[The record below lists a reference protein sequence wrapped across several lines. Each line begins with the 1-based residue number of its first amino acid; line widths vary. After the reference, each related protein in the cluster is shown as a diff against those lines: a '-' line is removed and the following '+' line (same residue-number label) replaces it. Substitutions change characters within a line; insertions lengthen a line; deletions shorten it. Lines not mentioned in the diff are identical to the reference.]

1 MLIDMA
7 EDVEQMIGTTTS
19 TPHAKAQAAVKAE
32 HFVDTTVAKADSMK
46 AHTADALVE
55 AARKLREADLGT
67 RGDEVKAIIDDIEAR
82 TAQLKAEVDRKVE
95 PVETFIVEHPL
106 ASVMIAMGI
115 GFMVGSLMAPRRD

>member
-7 EDVEQMIGTTTS
+7 EDVEQTIGTTMS

-32 HFVDTTVAKADSMK
+32 RFVDTTVAKADSMK